1 MHMPPAAA
9 VLAIALYTVS
19 QEPALDFAALLR
31 ANQDALQAY
40 THKRRTE
47 VTIKGHTRSRVDEV
61 RHIEG
66 ETRVTPVETAPATS
80 GRRAGPLARKRIEKK
95 AKGMREDAQR
105 LTSLLQQYLR
115 PASGL
120 LTKARLE
127 RDGAAARI
135 VAEGLVRP
143 KDSFTLVFD
152 AEARQPRSI
161 SIRTD
166 LDGKPVTMD
175 VAFARLPEDGPF
187 YPATAT
193 IAHPKKDLKVRVEN
207 FDYAK

>member
-1 MHMPPAAA
+1 MPPAAA
-9 VLAIALYTVS
+9 ALAIVFCSLS
-19 QEPALDFAALLR
+19 QEPTPDFAALLR

-66 ETRVTPVETAPATS
+66 ETRVTPLETPPPPGG
-80 GRRAGPLARKRIEKK
+80 GRRAGPLARKRVEKK

-120 LTKARLE
+120 LQKSRLE
-127 RDGAAARI
+127 REGAAAKI

-152 AEARQPRSI
+152 AGTRQPSSI

-175 VAFARLPEDGPF
+175 VAFRSLPDGGPF

-207 FDYAK
+207 FDYSAK